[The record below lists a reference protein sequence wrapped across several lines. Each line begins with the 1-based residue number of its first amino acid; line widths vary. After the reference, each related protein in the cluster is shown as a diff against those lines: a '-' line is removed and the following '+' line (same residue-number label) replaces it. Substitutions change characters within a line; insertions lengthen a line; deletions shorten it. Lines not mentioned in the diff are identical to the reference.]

1 MVELPNFT
9 GHLSVSLA
17 FTRMQEIAD
26 GEDDPDGVKILMV
39 GFIIDLMLKPGSTM
53 NAPHVLLDP
62 TMWCAASVGAVVYSL
77 KMSSVVIMPEA
88 EMGVRRDMVSVVL
101 GKGT

>member
-9 GHLSVSLA
+9 GHLSVLLA

-26 GEDDPDGVKILMV
+26 GEDDPDGVKVLMV

-53 NAPHVLLDP
+53 KAPHVLLDP
-62 TMWCAASVGAVVYSL
+62 TMWCAASLIAFV
-77 KMSSVVIMPEA
+77 KEP
-88 EMGVRRDMVSVVL
+88 
-101 GKGT
+101 

>member
-1 MVELPNFT
+1 MELPNFT

-17 FTRMQEIAD
+17 LTRMQEIAD
-26 GEDDPDGVKILMV
+26 EDAPDGVKVWMV

-62 TMWCAASVGAVVYSL
+62 TMWRAASVGAVVYSL

-88 EMGVRRDMVSVVL
+88 EMGVRRDIMVCIS